1 MFTFSTVD
9 AADVIRKIL
18 EIPLEDINNFI

>member
-18 EIPLEDINNFI
+18 EILLEDINNFI